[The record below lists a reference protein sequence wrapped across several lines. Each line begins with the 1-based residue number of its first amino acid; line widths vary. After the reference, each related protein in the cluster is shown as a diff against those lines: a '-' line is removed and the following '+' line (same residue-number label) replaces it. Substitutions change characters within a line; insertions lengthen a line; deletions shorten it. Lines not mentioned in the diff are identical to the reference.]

1 MKGYTTTGV
10 FFRELFFLCSQLVFR
25 KELCMIRINGTP
37 VELTEGMTL
46 QTYLDQNQYQSSRV
60 AVERNGTIVPRA
72 QYGSIQLQEDDEL
85 EIVHFVGGG

>member
-1 MKGYTTTGV
+1 
-10 FFRELFFLCSQLVFR
+10 
-25 KELCMIRINGTP
+25 MIRFNGTP